1 MRTLPTSSTA
11 KPNKIKTL
19 SDTQNPQSQSKPNR
33 MKTLHTF
40 RPGKGPSLRSQLTLE
55 LMEHEE
61 RPGHQTAESSK
72 VIPVQLVA
80 KIKRGEHPKHRQRD
94 HLLNHLQ
101 LIRREGLR
109 ADPVGR
115 YLQAVLK
122 EGDAPT
128 DQNHLP
134 KRHLAKLQVPVPR
147 EGHKNVRANQQQ
159 NGPHGRC

>member
-1 MRTLPTSSTA
+1 MRTLPTSPTP
-11 KPNKIKTL
+11 KPRKIKTL
-19 SDTQNPQSQSKPNR
+19 PNPQNPRSSTKPNR
-33 MKTLHTF
+33 MKTLRTF
-40 RPGKGPSLRSQLTLE
+40 RPGERPSLRPQFTLK

-61 RPGHQTAESSK
+61 RPSHQTAEGSK

-122 EGDAPT
+122 KSDAPT
-128 DQNHLP
+128 DQNH
-134 KRHLAKLQVPVPR
+134 
-147 EGHKNVRANQQQ
+147 
-159 NGPHGRC
+159 